1 MFMFATR
8 AVFQAP
14 TFWLKAV
21 APLSI
26 DAAAGSISIPL
37 GRLGGGRA
45 PVLAGPRARGQGAP
59 RGRPGGRAWPGIAG
73 TCTTGMRRQPK
84 DHAEWRLG
92 GMAAATCAPNQ
103 ARWSL

>member
-1 MFMFATR
+1 MLATR

-21 APLSI
+21 APLNI

-45 PVLAGPRARGQGAP
+45 PVLAGPRAAVKVPPSAG
-59 RGRPGGRAWPGIAG
+59 PGHSGWQSLAWHWGRAP
-73 TCTTGMRRQPK
+73 
-84 DHAEWRLG
+84 
-92 GMAAATCAPNQ
+92 
-103 ARWSL
+103 

>member
-1 MFMFATR
+1 MLATR

-21 APLSI
+21 APLNI

-45 PVLAGPRARGQGAP
+45 PVLAGPRAAVKVPPGPSAGP
-59 RGRPGGRAWPGIAG
+59 RPGALRLAEPGLALG
-73 TCTTGMRRQPK
+73 TCAMRR
-84 DHAEWRLG
+84 
-92 GMAAATCAPNQ
+92 
-103 ARWSL
+103 